1 VLTAVLFLFINS
13 NQILSAD
20 NHQKKSELVA
30 GTRFDLY
37 ISYLETQ
44 KIGYVDLEFA
54 VTNKSSGQKES
65 EVIISVIAS
74 HKDEKFVT
82 FALNTPSTPHL
93 FKCVFDIEESGVWI
107 FTADVSQENYQ
118 ELFQFTI
125 EVEERNRK
133 TNPFSESFFLFIL
146 IFLIIVTIPL
156 FVFRKTIFYKSN

>member
-1 VLTAVLFLFINS
+1 M
-13 NQILSAD
+13 SAD

-30 GTRFDLY
+30 GSSFDLY
-37 ISYLETQ
+37 ISYLENL
-44 KIGYVDLEFA
+44 KIGYVDLEFE
-54 VTNKSSGQKES
+54 VTNKSTGQKES
-65 EVIISVIAS
+65 KVIISVIAS

-82 FALNTPSTPHL
+82 FALNTPSAPHL
-93 FKCVFDIEESGVWI
+93 YKCVFDIEESGVWI

-118 ELFQFTI
+118 ESFQFTI

-156 FVFRKTIFYKSN
+156 FVFRKTIFYKAN